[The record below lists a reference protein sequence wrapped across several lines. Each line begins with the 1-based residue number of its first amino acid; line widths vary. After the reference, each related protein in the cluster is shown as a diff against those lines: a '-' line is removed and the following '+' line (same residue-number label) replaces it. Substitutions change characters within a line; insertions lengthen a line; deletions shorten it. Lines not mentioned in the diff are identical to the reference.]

1 MNTDSSN
8 FYALR
13 VALEF
18 TSGSSDK
25 FYNIVILPHKNLI
38 AVHYGRVYTAGH
50 VTQYAVED
58 AKLATKAWSLLRTK
72 VGKGYVVTKADVV
85 PVQNSSGDTTGVAAG
100 DPRTVLDIWQ
110 EQTPVRHSSARLY
123 LNRSP
128 RPTKEGS
135 ALLRELMSE
144 HPDPDM
150 LFILA
155 FAEENEDFLRKL
167 AFAHPQCPE
176 TAHIVRELMVT

>member
-1 MNTDSSN
+1 MKNMQRSHWPLCN
-8 FYALR
+8 FSVLSRLR
-13 VALEF
+13 A
-18 TSGSSDK
+18 
-25 FYNIVILPHKNLI
+25 
-38 AVHYGRVYTAGH
+38 
-50 VTQYAVED
+50 
-58 AKLATKAWSLLRTK
+58 AWSLLRAK

-85 PVQNSSGDTTGVAAG
+85 PVQNSSGDATGVAAG

-110 EQTPVRHSSARLY
+110 EQTPVRHSGARLY

-128 RPTKEGS
+128 RSTKEGS